1 MSEAPEIDPSMR
13 AVINTNF
20 DTSNIVSMEKSLP
33 QIQNTLRRCQSILKD
48 HCGPQSG
55 YAMLVNNMS
64 GGINF
69 EPNVFTRDGI
79 KILSSI
85 EFLSPLERYVKDLL
99 TYVGTRV
106 DNNAKDGTTT
116 SMLFSSLFL
125 DKVLG
130 STKKLQDLNLSFFQ
144 MNRCIERTFNTILQ
158 DIEKYTYSI
167 EKIVGKPE
175 NEITENDKVRTAG
188 LIAFMQA
195 LSSSGGNVELAIAMK
210 EIFEKSP
217 SVSWEFITSHNSIK
231 ETGKSFE
238 VETAPYDTHF
248 KCITSQANVLN
259 AALSTEYEDE
269 NVTCLIISSVLSAGS
284 FKTTQV
290 LEWIK
295 NFDTNKPLAIFAQ
308 FIDASFQSELAKINQ
323 LRNKFISLWC
333 YSAETRV
340 ASMNYPYELMIA
352 AAIAGAEP
360 FDMDNNSDVITDKHI
375 FVAKKLH
382 WHDSFMDF
390 YGIVHTVDD
399 SNLHPFYADPST
411 ATQFY
416 KDTREAIE
424 KQLSLYK
431 NGHKPDGRM
440 YGLFME
446 MLNKLACI
454 HRPTLRLGGPV
465 HEQLANNDVV
475 QDVQGAI
482 MSSLKHGFLI
492 NGPLAMYHAFCST
505 YTKFQK
511 LAREATGITRNMYI
525 FSTIILSDM
534 CDSVSEILKTVYSL
548 PDISYEKIIPDELC
562 KKMMDNSDIY
572 RNVLDIKSR
581 SFIDFITML
590 KSIKKISN
598 DSEEG
603 LELGV
608 TYPVLQPLAITTELL
623 KRVQELLMKFINTNK
638 IVVYGGVVVN
648 KENTDVNSKDK

>member
-1 MSEAPEIDPSMR
+1 MNDNTQIDPSMR

-33 QIQNTLRRCQSILKD
+33 QIHSTLKRCQSILKD

-64 GGINF
+64 AGINF

-79 KILSSI
+79 KILDSV
-85 EFLSPLERYVKDLL
+85 EFLSPLERYIKDLL
-99 TYVGTRV
+99 TYVGARV

-116 SMLFSSLFL
+116 SMLFSALFL
-125 DKVLG
+125 DEVLD
-130 STKKLQDLNLSFFQ
+130 STDKLKDLKLSFFQ
-144 MNRCIERTFNTILQ
+144 MNRCIEATFSTILQ
-158 DIEKYTYSI
+158 EIENYTYSI
-167 EKIVGKPE
+167 KKIADKSE
-175 NEITENDKVRTAG
+175 DEITEGEKVKIAG
-188 LIAFMQA
+188 QIAFMQA
-195 LSSSGGNVELAIAMK
+195 LSSSGGNVELALAMK

-217 SVSWEFITSHNSIK
+217 SVAWEFITSHNSIK

-238 VETAPYDTHF
+238 VETTPYDTHF

-259 AALSTEYEDE
+259 SALSTEYEEE
-269 NVTCLIISSVLSAGS
+269 NVTCMIISSMLSAGS
-284 FKTTQV
+284 FKTDQV
-290 LEWIK
+290 LQYIR
-295 NFDTNKPLAIFAQ
+295 NFDTDKPLAIFAQ
-308 FIDASFQSELAKINQ
+308 YVDASFQSELAKINQ
-323 LRNKFISLWC
+323 TRNKFISVWC

-352 AAIAGAEP
+352 AAIAGAKP
-360 FDMDNNSDVITDKHI
+360 FDMDNESDVLTYEHV
-375 FVAKKLH
+375 FVADKLH

-390 YGIVHTVDD
+390 YGIVKTDE
-399 SNLHPFYADPST
+399 STLHPFYADPSK

-424 KQLSLYK
+424 KQLTLYK
-431 NGHKPDGRM
+431 DGHKPDGRM

-465 HEQLANNDVV
+465 HEQVANNDVV

-492 NGPLAMYHAFCST
+492 NGPLSICHAIYKT
-505 YTKFQK
+505 YDKYK
-511 LAREATGITRNMYI
+511 EASSSVTGIAKNMNI
-525 FSTIILSDM
+525 FSLIILKDM
-534 CDSVSEILKTVYSL
+534 YKSISEILKTVYSL
-548 PDISYEKIIPDELC
+548 PSVSWEEIIPSDVC
-562 KKMMDNSDIY
+562 NKMMENSDIY
-572 RNVLDIKSR
+572 RNVLDSKTR
-581 SFIDFITML
+581 SFTDFISIL
-590 KSIKKISN
+590 KEVKDISN
-598 DSEEG
+598 TSEEG

-648 KENTDVNSKDK
+648 EEHSNDSAKG